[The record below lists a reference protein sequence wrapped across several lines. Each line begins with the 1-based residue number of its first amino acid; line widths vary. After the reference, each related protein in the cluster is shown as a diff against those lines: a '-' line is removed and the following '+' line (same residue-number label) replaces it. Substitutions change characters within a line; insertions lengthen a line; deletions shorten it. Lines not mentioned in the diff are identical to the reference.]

1 MRLLVAAVAA
11 VAGVVL
17 GVIAYRLQH
26 DDLHQT
32 VLRSIPAVAIGWT
45 AIASGLIATDKRPG
59 NRLGLLMVAY
69 GFAVLIR
76 PWQYSSDDVVFT
88 IGYALGQLNVA
99 LAGHVVLAYPR
110 GRVSDPLELA
120 LVRAGYVATAL
131 IPLATLL
138 VYDGSAGLAYVPPGP
153 ESLLLAVASDTVA
166 AGFEDAFVL
175 LVYGL
180 LAASFLALVVRKLA
194 RATSRE
200 RRLLAPLVLAAFVVA
215 TRALTEM
222 LLAFV
227 SPPPAIVERLYWWQV
242 AGQLLL
248 PVALLAGLLRSHLA
262 RAHVGELVLELDQ
275 VGPEGIRDALARHL
289 DDPSLGLAFWLP
301 DLGVYV
307 DARGEPVTLPRADPR
322 RSVTELRHGDEPIA
336 AIAHDPSLD
345 DEPALAAAGAAVRLA
360 LENAR
365 LHAEV
370 LAQLQQV
377 QESRARI
384 VAAGDEQR
392 RRIERDIHDGA
403 QQRLVALAL
412 QLRAEQRR
420 RGGTLDPQL
429 EAVLT
434 DAVDELQLAVSE
446 LRELARG
453 VHPAVLTE
461 EGLAGALE
469 SLAGRTPL
477 AVTVEAA
484 PKDRLPAEVEAA
496 AYYVACEALANAVKH
511 AAASHVRIR
520 AAREDGML
528 VIRVADDGVGGA
540 TLTGGTGLRGLADR
554 VEAYGG
560 RLRVESTPGTGT
572 VVVGEIPCAS

>member
-1 MRLLVAAVAA
+1 MRLVLTAVTAL
-11 VAGVVL
+11 AGIVL

-26 DDLHQT
+26 EDLHQT
-32 VLRSIPAVAIGWT
+32 VLRSVPAVAIGWT
-45 AIASGLIATDKRPG
+45 AIASGLIAAGKRPG

-110 GRVSDPLELA
+110 GRVGDPLELW
-120 LVRAGYVATAL
+120 LVRAGYLATTL

-138 VYDGSAGLAYVPPGP
+138 VYDGDAGLAYVPPGP
-153 ESLLLAVASDTVA
+153 ESLLLAATSDRAA
-166 AGFEDAFVL
+166 AGLEDAFVL

-180 LAASFLALVVRKLA
+180 LAACFLALVARKLV
-194 RATSRE
+194 RATTRE

-248 PVALLAGLLRSHLA
+248 PVALLVGLLRSHLTQS
-262 RAHVGELVLELDQ
+262 HVGELVLELGQ

-289 DDPSLGLAFWLP
+289 GDPSLELAFWLP
-301 DLGVYV
+301 DRNVYV
-307 DARGEPVTLPRADPR
+307 DARGEPVELPRDDPQ

-336 AIAHDPSLD
+336 AIVHDPSLD
-345 DEPALAAAGAAVRLA
+345 DEPTLAAAGAAARLA

-384 VAAGDEQR
+384 VTAGDDQR

-420 RGGTLDPQL
+420 RGGTIDPQL

-461 EGLAGALE
+461 EGLGGALE

-477 AVTVEAA
+477 RVTVEAA
-484 PKDRLPAEVEAA
+484 PAERFPAEVEAA

-511 AAASHVRIR
+511 AAASQVRIR
-520 AAREDGML
+520 AAREDGTL

-560 RLRVESTPGTGT
+560 RLRVESSPGSGT
-572 VVVGEIPCAS
+572 VVIGEIPCAS